1 MVVFDQ
7 IGELRSDRFAQRQ
20 IRVLE
25 RLLDLERTV
34 RALADVVLRIERILD
49 AQDRG
54 SIAIHEL
61 LEDLLL
67 GHVRAAVAYPN
78 ARFHVVELFAVQLEE
93 LDQQHAQIVVR
104 AARIYARMQ
113 LYNELN

>member
-49 AQDRG
+49 AQDRR
-54 SIAIHEL
+54 SVAVREL

-67 GHVRAAVAYPN
+67 GHIRPAVAYSY
-78 ARFHVVELFAVQLEE
+78 ARFHVVELLTVQLKE
-93 LDQQHAQIVVR
+93 LDQQHA
-104 AARIYARMQ
+104 
-113 LYNELN
+113 